1 MYNLIVEAYD
11 EIFPMTEK
19 RKYFLDRLIENN
31 SKVLDVGCST
41 GKDSNYLANKKN
53 CDVSALDFD
62 SDMIKFAKQHVKNVN
77 FKTLNMM
84 NIGREY
90 EDTIFNYIICLGN
103 TIVHLKDEELE
114 IFLLQIR
121 EKLILNG
128 QFIIQ
133 LLNYD
138 RIQSKMIK
146 ELPTIDTPN
155 FLFKRKYEFLDDKSI
170 KFTTSLKCKHID
182 GINNDEL
189 GNVILYPIYT
199 DRINKLS
206 MRLGFSVQHYG
217 DFDFTEFDM
226 EDSFF
231 HIIILTKL

>member
-103 TIVHLKDEELE
+103 TIVHLKM
-114 IFLLQIR
+114 
-121 EKLILNG
+121 KNW
-128 QFIIQ
+128 
-133 LLNYD
+133 
-138 RIQSKMIK
+138 
-146 ELPTIDTPN
+146 
-155 FLFKRKYEFLDDKSI
+155 KYFYYK
-170 KFTTSLKCKHID
+170 
-182 GINNDEL
+182 
-189 GNVILYPIYT
+189 
-199 DRINKLS
+199 
-206 MRLGFSVQHYG
+206 
-217 DFDFTEFDM
+217 
-226 EDSFF
+226 
-231 HIIILTKL
+231 